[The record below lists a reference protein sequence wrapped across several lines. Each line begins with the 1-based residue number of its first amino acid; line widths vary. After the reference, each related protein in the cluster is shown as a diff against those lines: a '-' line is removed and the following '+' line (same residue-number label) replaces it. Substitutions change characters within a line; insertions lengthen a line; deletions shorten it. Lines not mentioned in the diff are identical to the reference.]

1 MVGKKVVIIGAGR
14 VGQSFGYL
22 LKQQGY
28 QILGFISRSLSS
40 AQAGVELIGQGV
52 ATTEYEEFIL
62 EADLVVI
69 STPDRMIAE
78 VSKQLFESDLV
89 SEGSCLVH
97 LSGAL
102 TSEIL
107 AKEDEDQEYGRLSL
121 HPLQSVADVESGITN
136 LPQAFFTIE
145 GEQLGVEVGE
155 EILTKLGV
163 DYEIISQQAKPFYHA
178 AACVASNYLVAIVN
192 LALEMNQ
199 NVGISKEQAVRAL
212 LPLIKGSI
220 NNIENLGPIAALTGP
235 ISRGDN
241 STIEEHL
248 EAFEEFSSE
257 RSELY
262 RKLGSYTVE
271 IAEQKG
277 SITEADKVE
286 LIKILEE
293 ENSNDCE
300 EDY

>member
-1 MVGKKVVIIGAGR
+1 MAGKKIVIIGAGK

-22 LKQQGY
+22 LAQQGY
-28 QILGFISRSLSS
+28 QILGFISKTLSS
-40 AQAGVELIGQGV
+40 AQAGVELIGEGI
-52 ATTEYEEFIL
+52 ATTEYEEIIL
-62 EADLVVI
+62 EADLIII
-69 STPDRMIAE
+69 STPDQIISE
-78 VSKQLFESDLV
+78 VSKQLAELNLV
-89 SEGSCLVH
+89 TEGSCLIH

-102 TSEIL
+102 TSEVL
-107 AKEDEDQEYGRLSL
+107 TGEGEGQEYGKLSL
-121 HPLQSVADVESGITN
+121 HPLQSVADVENGITN
-136 LPQAFFTIE
+136 LPEAFFTIE
-145 GEQLGVEVGE
+145 GDQLGVKVGE
-155 EILTKLGV
+155 AILTDLEV
-163 DYEIISQQAKPFYHA
+163 EYEVISQQAKPLYHA

-199 NVGISKEQAVRAL
+199 QVGIAQQQALRAL

-220 NNIENLGPIAALTGP
+220 NNIESLGPISALTGP

-241 STIEEHL
+241 SVIEEHL
-248 EAFEEFSSE
+248 DAFENFLPE

-262 RKLGSYTVE
+262 CKLGNYTTK

-293 ENSNDCE
+293 ENSNG
-300 EDY
+300 